1 VSTKEFGQFL
11 REVGK
16 RRVLTA
22 DEEKTIA
29 RMIRDGNKREK
40 KLARDKLAEHNM
52 KLVVSIA
59 KPYARMGFL
68 MEDLF
73 QEGTIGLMK
82 AVDRFDPER
91 GFKFSTYAQWWI
103 KQAVHRYMAG
113 AGGNA
118 IRVPSQLQR
127 VRRQIRQRMQ
137 KTGETT
143 AVAAEGLGI
152 DMEEAIEAFDGPRAT
167 VSLDAAVSDDGSKD
181 GRHAMIPDPNAVDPG
196 ELLPDHHVALRAA
209 MNELTDRQKKVLELR
224 FGFDG
229 PTRAR
234 DDIAEELEV
243 SNRVVQEEQKEALK
257 VLNRVLARNDFTEL
271 GADVDTAELMAVF
284 TAYAEADAQD
294 EAEAADQP
302 TCSRG

>member
-1 VSTKEFGQFL
+1 MSTKEFGQTL
-11 REVGK
+11 REIGK

-22 DEEKTIA
+22 DEEKAYA
-29 RMIRDGNKREK
+29 RAIRDGSEAEREW
-40 KLARDKLAEHNM
+40 ARNKLAEHNM
-52 KLVVSIA
+52 KLVISIA

-73 QEGTIGLMK
+73 GEGCVGLMK

-118 IRVPSQLQR
+118 IKVPSQLQR
-127 VRRQIRQRMQ
+127 VRRQIRQRIQ

-143 AVAAEGLGI
+143 ADAAAALGI

-181 GRHAMIPDPNAVDPG
+181 GHHAMIADPHAVDPG

-209 MNELTDRQKKVLELR
+209 MRELTDRQRKVLELR

-234 DDIAEELEV
+234 DDIAEELGV
-243 SNRVVQEEQKEALK
+243 SNRVVQEEQKDALK
-257 VLNRVLARNDFTEL
+257 LLNRVLARNELVDL

-284 TAYAEADAQD
+284 VAYADSDAQD
-294 EAEAADQP
+294 AAELAERP

>member
-1 VSTKEFGQFL
+1 VSTKEFGAFL

-16 RRVLTA
+16 RRVFTA
-22 DEEKTIA
+22 DEEKAVA
-29 RMIRDGNKREK
+29 RVIRDGTEAQKAA
-40 KLARDKLAEHNM
+40 ARDKLAEHNM

-143 AVAAEGLGI
+143 AAAAEALGI

-181 GRHAMIPDPNAVDPG
+181 GRHAMIPDPHAVDPG

-209 MNELTDRQKKVLELR
+209 MGELTERQRKVLELR

-234 DDIAEELEV
+234 DDIAEELGV

-257 VLNRVLARNDFTEL
+257 LLNRILARDEFL
-271 GADVDTAELMAVF
+271 VMGADVDTAELMAVF

-294 EAEAADQP
+294 AAEAAEQP